1 MVTHTESSQ
10 AAVASDWPT
19 IISNAQSFRR
29 ELHMAPELPWQE
41 VKTAEA
47 IRRRLDVLGIPWRAC
62 AGTGTLGFL
71 AQDASG
77 RRIALRGDIDALPI
91 KEQTQREWRSKHDGC
106 MHACGHDGHTATL
119 MAAATWLKNHED
131 ALPGPVTLLFQP
143 AEEGGHG
150 AKKMIEDGALENVDA
165 VFGWHNWPA
174 IPFGKAV
181 CPDGAIMAG
190 NGTFNITVK
199 GKGGHASQPELV
211 RDPVL
216 AAAAITMAL
225 QQIVARR
232 VSPQRPLVVGV
243 SSIDAPSYDTIVP
256 ETAKIGGSIRIT
268 DPADRDFVN
277 GLIEQISKDVASA
290 YGVEA
295 SVEIIRRYE
304 ATINHAPEAAIMR
317 AGLEEELG
325 AGWLSEQ
332 TPTPIMASEDFSYY
346 LAAKP
351 GAFALIG
358 SDDGND
364 HDEPCHSP
372 RYDFNDRLI
381 PVVTRLFARLAGA
394 PLPNSGADTTG

>member
-1 MVTHTESSQ
+1 MNHFGSSSLS
-10 AAVASDWPT
+10 ASSDWPT
-19 IISNAQSFRR
+19 IMGEAQAFRR
-29 ELHMAPELPWQE
+29 QLHMAPELPWQE

-47 IRRRLDVLGIPWRAC
+47 IRARLDALGIPWKQC

-71 AQDASG
+71 AQSASG

-91 KEQTQREWRSKHDGC
+91 VEQTTHDWRSQHEGC

-119 MAAATWLKNHED
+119 MAAAAWLKSHED

-150 AKKMIEDGALENVDA
+150 AKKMIEDGALENIDA

-174 IPFGKAV
+174 IAFGKAV

-199 GKGGHASQPELV
+199 GSGGHASQPELV

-232 VSPQRPLVVGV
+232 VSPQRSVVVSV
-243 SSIDAPSYDTIVP
+243 SSIDAPSGDTIVP
-256 ETAKIGGSIRIT
+256 EMAKIGGSIRIT

-277 GLIEQISKDVASA
+277 GLIEQISRDVAAA

-295 SVEIIRRYE
+295 TTEIIRRYD
-304 ATINHAPEAAIMR
+304 ATINHAAEAAQMR
-317 AGLEEELG
+317 AGLADELG
-325 AGWLSEQ
+325 ADWLGE
-332 TPTPIMASEDFSYY
+332 TTATPIMASEDFSYY
-346 LAAKP
+346 LKEKP

-358 SDDGND
+358 SDDGEGHAD
-364 HDEPCHSP
+364 PCHSSH
-372 RYDFNDRLI
+372 YDFNDRLI
-381 PVVTRLFARLAGA
+381 PVVTRLYARLAGA
-394 PLPNSGADTTG
+394 PLPNSGED

>member
-1 MVTHTESSQ
+1 MLKNLGSLEGFSGGEWSS
-10 AAVASDWPT
+10 
-19 IISNAQSFRR
+19 IIDSAQSFRR
-29 ELHMAPELPWQE
+29 ALHQAPELPWQE
-41 VKTAEA
+41 VETAKA
-47 IRRRLDVLGIPWRAC
+47 IRARLDALNIPWKAC

-71 AQDASG
+71 AQSKPG

-91 KEQTQREWRSKHDGC
+91 VEQNDHEWRSKHDGC

-119 MAAATWLKNHED
+119 MAAAAWLKSHED

-150 AKKMIEDGALENVDA
+150 AKQMIEDGALENIDA

-181 CPDGAIMAG
+181 CPDGAVMAG
-190 NGTFNITVK
+190 NGTFNITIK
-199 GKGGHASQPELV
+199 GKGGHASQPEIV

-232 VSPQRPLVVGV
+232 ISPQRPLVVSV

-256 ETAKIGGSIRIT
+256 ETARIGGSIRIT
-268 DPADRDFVN
+268 HPEDRDFVN
-277 GLIEQISKDVASA
+277 GLIEQISSDVAKA

-295 SVEIIRRYE
+295 RTEIIRRYD
-304 ATINHAPEAAIMR
+304 ATINDASAAGEMR
-317 AGLEEELG
+317 AALSDELG
-325 AGWLSEQ
+325 QNWLSE
-332 TPTPIMASEDFSYY
+332 TTATPIMASEDFSYY
-346 LAAKP
+346 LKERP

-358 SDDGND
+358 SDDGDN
-364 HDEPCHSP
+364 HHEPCHSP

-381 PVVTRLFARLAGA
+381 PVVTRLYARLAGA
-394 PLPNSGADTTG
+394 PLPNSGADETG